1 MIADEMNSL
10 KKTLGEDVT
19 EDVVR
24 QELVARGCELML
36 TDANSIKE
44 LAKRDKGLF
53 GKIKAKIDEWVKN
66 IIKACNSIINKDGS
80 IKSGTVS
87 KEAMLLKDFALQMRT
102 MWNEAL
108 KEAGESNSIQN
119 TSEQSQAYSER
130 KPNMLKDNEGNDVVI
145 IPKRTFSK
153 RSMKSFN
160 DFKKVR
166 KEVERMLKQLSGK
179 SVLVKDN
186 NKIINFDNDF
196 ADEYTH
202 SKDTINS
209 NTKQRSAKMNVV
221 SEMLSVVENAKYKNH
236 QVNVK
241 EKKRADATGGFD
253 YYTIKFAMPT
263 DSGNYIIFKGILN
276 TRIDKSGKGFAYDI
290 IKISVDYGAQNES
303 GNIPPSTDK
312 GIKAQNKKDVNKN
325 ILYSYAGER
334 STNADTKG
342 LEKARD
348 TSNRMNLSEKER
360 REKIPEKGNEN
371 TVHRFF
377 SLRQSVEETKDLIAV
392 HNLSE
397 KNLYKRIRENLIERL
412 NRYKLEDDYEIFKGN
427 VEPIFDQ
434 TSYDEAVDEYV
445 NKHSEQYTKYI
456 EDALENVYE
465 DKYLVKEDV
474 EPLKANG
481 ERKSFNKL
489 HMPYEINNIVT
500 LMKKQKKGKGGGFFG
515 GAGNLKGAA
524 TETFTSID
532 EIRRNKYKIQNISK
546 DELRKKYNSLNSK
559 IQEIDNYILGE
570 ENDGVEARLRKTENI
585 NETMVEAFAL
595 DKFTKSNV
603 KEKFNDSNIEI
614 TDSVYEQM
622 KELRDE
628 LKEIPVQY
636 FEAKPER
643 AVSTNEIAYV
653 VVPNSVSEK
662 TKEAL
667 RKNGIEYKEYAAGDK
682 EARKKAVNSDS
693 TVLFQNRN
701 YSYDE
706 LVKKPPMNIPV
717 VKAKAISEI
726 NRKSIVEMAMN
737 NIKSHKG
744 IEFRGKNPIVTNID
758 TGDKIQ
764 VTTGGIRHGLA
775 GRTNE
780 AGIFVTMNLTEAIE
794 NGIKVNESSFGR
806 KNADSSY
813 ILIGA
818 MDNEAKERYY
828 YRLVVNRYESNN
840 MGTYYVDDLYAVRA
854 KKEETFTAVMPTR
867 VTADADASNISSKLN
882 VSDFLKA
889 VKDYYGFELSKD
901 VNENNGLFKGNT

>member
-1 MIADEMNSL
+1 MNSL

-253 YYTIKFAMPT
+253 YYTIKIAMPT

>member
-1 MIADEMNSL
+1 MNSL

-559 IQEIDNYILGE
+559 IHEIDNYILGE

>member
-559 IQEIDNYILGE
+559 IQEIDNYILRE
-570 ENDGVEARLRKTENI
+570 ENDDVEARLRKTENI

>member
-1 MIADEMNSL
+1 MNSL

-546 DELRKKYNSLNSK
+546 DELSKKYNSLNSK

>member
-780 AGIFVTMNLTEAIE
+780 ARIFVTMNLTEAIE